1 MRDILIDVTRLVGRV
16 LIRARLATGIDRVGL
31 AYVAHYRHRARAVV
45 RIRSRLLVLG
55 VQTSS
60 ELFGKLLDPK
70 PAYKM
75 SLAVQLAKAWWTSPG
90 NLKQVVL
97 LNTGHSGLE
106 VPAYSTSLQR
116 LGVSPVFLLHDLI
129 PISHPEYC
137 RAGELD
143 RHRRRIDTALKVGRG
158 LILNSRETLKEL
170 QDYADQKNWPLPPA
184 IAAHLAP
191 PTLPAPGGNPVG
203 KPYFVMLGTIE
214 PRKNHWMLLQV
225 WRSLIEQYG
234 SHAPQLI
241 IVGQRGWECEN
252 VADLLERGAHLR
264 EHVVELP
271 RCTDAQLST
280 YLHHAQALLFPSFAE
295 GYGLP
300 LVEALSVG
308 TPVIASNLQVF
319 HEIAGDIPE
328 YLDPLDG
335 PGWRSLIDAYSVADS
350 SMREAQ
356 KLRMQHYVPPSW
368 SRHFEQVDA
377 FLEKLA

>member
-1 MRDILIDVTRLVGRV
+1 
-16 LIRARLATGIDRVGL
+16 
-31 AYVAHYRHRARAVV
+31 
-45 RIRSRLLVLG
+45 
-55 VQTSS
+55 
-60 ELFGKLLDPK
+60 
-70 PAYKM
+70 
-75 SLAVQLAKAWWTSPG
+75 
-90 NLKQVVL
+90 VL

-106 VPAYSTSLQR
+106 SPAYSASLQR
-116 LGVSPVFLLHDLI
+116 LGVRPVFLLHDLI

-137 RAGELD
+137 RAGELE
-143 RHRRRIDTALKVGRG
+143 RHHRRIDTALKIGRG
-158 LILNSRETLKEL
+158 LILNSRQTLKEL
-170 QDYADQKNWPLPPA
+170 QDYADSKSLPLPPA

-191 PTLPAPGGNPVG
+191 PTLPPAGVNPVG
-203 KPYFVMLGTIE
+203 TPYFVILGTIE

-225 WRSLIEQYG
+225 WRGLIEKYG
-234 SHAPQLI
+234 SRAPQLI
-241 IVGQRGWECEN
+241 VVGQRGWECEN
-252 VADLLERGAHLR
+252 VVDLLERGEHLR
-264 EHVVELP
+264 EHVIELP
-271 RCTDAQLST
+271 RCTDAQLAT

-308 TPVIASNLQVF
+308 TPVIASNLPVF

-335 PGWRSLIDAYSVADS
+335 PGWRSLIDAYSVTDS

-356 KLRMQHYVPPSW
+356 KLRMQHYAPPSW